1 MRPPLMSD
9 ERFRVRLEGTRP
21 IRLTVAEMTP
31 EDVRLA
37 VAFAERELQLMQ
49 ETAAPA
55 MALLQRAADGDQ
67 SMPRWELRRARET
80 VATLVRMQQQTDRL
94 REAVLAVVPAA
105 ARRAADWVRSG
116 LRVVGCHIDREG
128 A

>member
-1 MRPPLMSD
+1 MWPPLMSD

-55 MALLQRAADGDQ
+55 MALLQRAADGAFTETDKIVSGRRLFRIAQ
-67 SMPRWELRRARET
+67 PR
-80 VATLVRMQQQTDRL
+80 
-94 REAVLAVVPAA
+94 AVSASRICPLPPLSW
-105 ARRAADWVRSG
+105 RAANQMCLGSRVREPT
-116 LRVVGCHIDREG
+116 V
-128 A
+128 